1 MPIVRAVATAFVGTV
16 AVLLLLSGCSGG
28 STGTA
33 DKEPEIRATPTT
45 AGAATTGTTVK
56 ISVTDKTV
64 DPSGTKVEV
73 KKGEPVTLLITA
85 TVAGELHVHSS
96 PEEHVEFPK
105 GTSAAQI
112 TLKQPGIVD
121 VEDHH
126 LNKLIVQLEVR

>member
-1 MPIVRAVATAFVGTV
+1 MSAARAVTRPLIGAV

-33 DKEPEIRATPTT
+33 DKEKEIQATPTT

-56 ISVTDKTV
+56 ISVTDTSV
-64 DPSGTKVEV
+64 DPSGTRVQV

-105 GTSAAQI
+105 GTSAASI
-112 TLKQPGIVD
+112 TLKQPGVVD
-121 VEDHH
+121 VEDHK